1 MRTFSVNYP
10 TRAPGTRLFQP
21 TKMPVV
27 AIRTALKL
35 NRQLVSRVRV
45 ERSDA
50 LEDQPWGGDERIMK
64 APITMIKELLGD
76 MMQ

>member
-1 MRTFSVNYP
+1 
-10 TRAPGTRLFQP
+10 
-21 TKMPVV
+21 MPVV

-35 NRQLVSRVRV
+35 SRQLVSRVRV